1 MCFAMEQLHY
11 EEGTY
16 HDQCQVFEASKSGDA
31 VLLGKILRELEYNER
46 AYALEERTH
55 HH

>member
-1 MCFAMEQLHY
+1 MEQLHY

-31 VLLGKILRELEYNER
+31 VLLDKSLRKLKCNER
-46 AYALEERTH
+46 AYAFNRRKDLP
-55 HH
+55 